1 MDTIDY
7 SVDLAYE
14 LAAML
19 NLLQGI
25 ALFIEST
32 HKVIISLG

>member
-1 MDTIDY
+1 MDTINN
-7 SVDLAYE
+7 SVDLADE

-19 NLLQGI
+19 NLLQGV
-25 ALFIEST
+25 ALFIESA